1 MINIRDQKIFLLAY
15 LVFPAFC
22 ISQSNHL
29 YYHKNPSPV
38 ESGNPIRISQTLFSE
53 QFIEY
58 GTLFFRDK
66 GEISY
71 QEVPMNYENGNLG
84 WHNFWKS
91 SFFK

>member
-1 MINIRDQKIFLLAY
+1 MINIRDQKKILLAY

-38 ESGNPIRISQTLFSE
+38 ISGNPIRISQTLFSE
-53 QFIEY
+53 QFIQY

-66 GEISY
+66 GEISF
-71 QEVPMNYENGNLG
+71 QEVPMNYENGIYV
-84 WHNFWKS
+84 
-91 SFFK
+91 